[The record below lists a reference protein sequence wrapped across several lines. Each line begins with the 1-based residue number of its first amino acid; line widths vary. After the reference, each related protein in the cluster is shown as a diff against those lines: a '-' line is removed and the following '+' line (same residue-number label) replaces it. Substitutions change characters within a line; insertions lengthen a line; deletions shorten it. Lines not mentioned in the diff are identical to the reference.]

1 MIDEQ
6 ESGGNM
12 SDRVGPYMA
21 VSYPDLNRFTGKN
34 SQHGT
39 VVGLPPTVLSHLWD
53 GHTRTQHG
61 WQPQMLLA
69 TSKALS

>member
-12 SDRVGPYMA
+12 SDCVGLYTA
-21 VSYPDLNRFTGKN
+21 VSYPDLNRFAGKN

-39 VVGLPPTVLSHLWD
+39 VVGLPPTVLSRLWD
-53 GHTRTQHG
+53 GCTHTQHG
-61 WQPQMLLA
+61 WQP
-69 TSKALS
+69 